1 MAEFKSFPGEN
12 EATAV
17 PVDWRRSVVEAAGYV
32 FLAWA
37 ALVAINV
44 YAFTD
49 PAARSAAAGQ
59 LSHLP
64 QILTH
69 IPHNFALLFAVIFTL
84 AAGIAPGDAV
94 LRLFRLPYRDAFD
107 RIAFGAVAGLGV
119 LTALAYLLATVQLL
133 RWEVEAVLLIVGF
146 AASATAVR
154 RWIAAS
160 PLQPDEV
167 RTPRALVVVLW
178 ILLGLSLYVALLAAL
193 TPEVGFDA
201 RYYHLPQAERYAQ
214 HGGFYDL
221 VASERMWAYAVPHYQ
236 ETLYAFAWALFGMI
250 GAKLIAWAGAVA
262 TVLALVAF
270 TRAWF
275 RSTAAGVLAATV
287 LFASPVVAWS
297 ATTGNND
304 LAAVP
309 FVILALHALL
319 CWRESGS
326 RANLYAAGT
335 FAGITYGIKPFGA
348 VTIVA
353 IGVVAAVILLT
364 RATPRR
370 AALGDLARYA
380 GCAVLAL
387 LPALIS
393 AQWMIGDPFYPL
405 AAHLFSARYG
415 AANVGSTVLASIT
428 LKGSGY
434 ANPIRLI
441 TLPWALTVDSL
452 TFRNLVGPI
461 WLAMLPL
468 CVALPFAVKR
478 GAGVI
483 RPLAGFAAVFAAI
496 IVVSGAVEFR
506 YSESMLP
513 AVALLIAYGVLCVD
527 WRPARTLQMVMLA
540 CLVIF
545 CALGNGLLI
554 PLERNAQ
561 TISTMGAEYL
571 NWDYIYGQL
580 PDSAIQLQYAPTVQY
595 LNAHLDPHRDKVYD
609 GVKLQIFNLYS
620 EIPLFNGSLSDGPAA
635 NNEWTLT
642 SPDAYAR
649 LREAGCTYAEVPKET
664 LPALKRSP
672 LWPHLAFV
680 AATPSMNGPTTEDE
694 LFKIQ

>member
-1 MAEFKSFPGEN
+1 M
-12 EATAV
+12 AV
-17 PVDWRRSVVEAAGYV
+17 PVDWRRFAVEAAGYV

-37 ALVAINV
+37 AIVAINV
-44 YAFTD
+44 YAFGD
-49 PAARSAAAGQ
+49 PAARSAAGSE

-69 IPHNFALLFAVIFTL
+69 VPHNFALFLAVIFTL
-84 AAGIAPGDAV
+84 VAGIAPGDAV

-119 LTALAYLLATVQLL
+119 LTALAYLLATVQML
-133 RWEVEAVLLIVGF
+133 RWQVEAVLLIVGV
-146 AASATAVR
+146 AASAMAIR

-167 RTPRALVVVLW
+167 RTPRPLVVVLW

-201 RYYHLPQAERYAQ
+201 RYYHLTEAERYAQ

-221 VASERMWAYAVPHYQ
+221 VGSERMWAYAVPHYE

-250 GAKLIAWAGAVA
+250 GAKLIAWAGAAA
-262 TVLALVAF
+262 TVLGLVAF
-270 TRAWF
+270 SRAWF
-275 RSTAAGVLAATV
+275 RSTAAGALAATIM
-287 LFASPVVAWS
+287 FASPVVAWS

-319 CWRESGS
+319 CWRASGL
-326 RANLYAAGT
+326 RANLYAAGA

-348 VTIVA
+348 ITVVA

-364 RATPRR
+364 RLTPRR
-370 AALGDLARYA
+370 AALGDLAGYA

-387 LPALIS
+387 LPALVS

-405 AAHLFSARYG
+405 AANLFSARYG
-415 AANVGSTVLASIT
+415 AANVGSTVLANIT

-434 ANPIRLI
+434 LNPVHLI

-452 TFRNLVGPI
+452 TFRNVLGPI

-468 CVALPFAVKR
+468 CVVLPFAVKR
-478 GAGVI
+478 GAGVV
-483 RPLAGFAAVFAAI
+483 RPLAGFVAVFAAV
-496 IVVSGAVEFR
+496 IVASGAVEFR
-506 YSESMLP
+506 YAESVLP
-513 AVALLIAYGVLCVD
+513 AIALLIAYGVLCVN
-527 WRPARTLQMVMLA
+527 WRPARMLQAVMVA
-540 CLVIF
+540 CLLVF
-545 CALGNGLLI
+545 CALGNGLLT
-554 PLERNAQ
+554 PLQRNAQ
-561 TISTMGAEYL
+561 IMGIMGAQYL
-571 NWDYIYGQL
+571 NWDYIYGGL
-580 PDSAIQLQYAPTVQY
+580 PDSSIQLQYAPTVQY

-609 GVKLQIFNLYS
+609 GVKLEVFNVYS
-620 EIPLFNGSLSDGPAA
+620 EIPLFNGSLYDGPAGTR
-635 NNEWTLT
+635 EWTLT

-649 LREAGCTYAEVPKET
+649 LREAGCTYVEVPKET
-664 LPALKRSP
+664 LAALKRSP

-680 AATPSMNGPTTEDE
+680 VATPSMNGPATEDE
-694 LFKIQ
+694 LLRVQ